1 MKIREETKLHDFS
14 FLSALQSGFS
24 GKEAHLAFQ
33 LDRTLTGAF
42 LAGEVIHPSNAH
54 VDEL

>member
-33 LDRTLTGAF
+33 LDRMLTGAF